1 MLIYSKGNRLL
12 TVFKNKKMNLLF
24 SMCYVKIIM
33 YRFTYFDL
41 ARVHDK
47 NKNVFHN
54 IYILFY
60 NKSRKCI

>member
-1 MLIYSKGNRLL
+1 MKKL
-12 TVFKNKKMNLLF
+12 TYFSAMWYIKIKM
-24 SMCYVKIIM
+24 Y
-33 YRFTYFDL
+33 YFTYFDL

-60 NKSRKCI
+60 NKNRKCIQKRMKI